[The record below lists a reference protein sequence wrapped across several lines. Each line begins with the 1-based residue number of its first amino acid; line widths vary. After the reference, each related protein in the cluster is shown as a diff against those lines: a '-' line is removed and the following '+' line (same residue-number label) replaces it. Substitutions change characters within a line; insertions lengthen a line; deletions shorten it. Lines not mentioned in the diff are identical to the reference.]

1 MNEWWL
7 RLIRMILLA
16 MSGPMR
22 QDLIKFAETFRAK
35 AKQTENPW
43 DDFAADILCWLLGMP

>member
-22 QDLIKFAETFRAK
+22 QDLIKFAEAFRAK